1 MFMIQFNDVTFK
13 YPDDISDLDKAGN
26 PIINKPVFEHFTGTI
41 PSSFT
46 SLVGPNGCG
55 KTTFMMLAS
64 GRLIPQNGNVKLFD
78 QNIGTLGEQQKNLVA
93 SVIYQ
98 NMEFETQQPANE
110 LLSYVYKNGNFRGNA
125 KGIEERDLLA
135 EVTEVFELGNV
146 LSRPLQK
153 LSKGEIQRTLLAFS
167 LLYGSMSIFMDEPL
181 FAMEFKQKE
190 NSLNYLKKFSNETGT
205 PMYISI
211 HELELSKKYA
221 DNVLLFY
228 PNRDMTFGSPE
239 EVLTKDDLE
248 KAYGV
253 PYGMLKDQEEMNRQ
267 TFSEINKNFGQQTT
281 LD

>member
-1 MFMIQFNDVTFK
+1 MIQFNDVTFK
-13 YPDDISDLDKAGN
+13 YPDDPSDLDKAGN

-64 GRLIPQNGNVKLFD
+64 GRLNPQNGNVKLFN
-78 QNIGTLGEQQKNLVA
+78 QNIGTLGEQQKNLMA

-125 KGIEERDLLA
+125 KGIEDRDLLA

-146 LSRPLQK
+146 LTRPLQK

-267 TFSEINKNFGQQTT
+267 TFSEINKNFGQQMP

>member
-1 MFMIQFNDVTFK
+1 MIQFNDVTFK
-13 YPDDISDLDKAGN
+13 YPDDPSDLDKAGN

-78 QNIGTLGEQQKNLVA
+78 QNIGALGEQQKNLVA

-135 EVTEVFELGNV
+135 EVTEVFELGNI

-228 PNRDMTFGSPE
+228 PNRDMIFGSPE

-267 TFSEINKNFGQQTT
+267 TFSEINKNFGQQTP

>member
-1 MFMIQFNDVTFK
+1 MIQFNDVTFK
-13 YPDDISDLDKAGN
+13 YPDDPSDLDKAGN

-78 QNIGTLGEQQKNLVA
+78 QNIGALGEQQKNLVA

-110 LLSYVYKNGNFRGNA
+110 LLSYVYKSGNFRGNA

-135 EVTEVFELGNV
+135 EVTEVFELGNL

-267 TFSEINKNFGQQTT
+267 TFSEINKNFGQQTP

>member
-1 MFMIQFNDVTFK
+1 MIQFNDVTFK
-13 YPDDISDLDKAGN
+13 YPDDPSDLDKAGN

-78 QNIGTLGEQQKNLVA
+78 QNIGALGEQQKNLVA

-98 NMEFETQQPANE
+98 NMEFETQQPTNE

-125 KGIEERDLLA
+125 KGIEDRDLLA

-146 LSRPLQK
+146 LTRPLQK

-267 TFSEINKNFGQQTT
+267 TFSEINKNFGQQTP

>member
-1 MFMIQFNDVTFK
+1 MIQFNDVTFK
-13 YPDDISDLDKAGN
+13 YPDDPSDLDKAGN

-55 KTTFMMLAS
+55 KTTFMLLAS

-78 QNIGTLGEQQKNLVA
+78 QNIGALGEQQKNLVA

-125 KGIEERDLLA
+125 KGIEDRDLLA
-135 EVTEVFELGNV
+135 EVTEVFELGNI

-248 KAYGV
+248 KAYI
-253 PYGMLKDQEEMNRQ
+253 QIIEH
-267 TFSEINKNFGQQTT
+267 
-281 LD
+281 

>member
-1 MFMIQFNDVTFK
+1 
-13 YPDDISDLDKAGN
+13 
-26 PIINKPVFEHFTGTI
+26 
-41 PSSFT
+41 
-46 SLVGPNGCG
+46 
-55 KTTFMMLAS
+55 
-64 GRLIPQNGNVKLFD
+64 
-78 QNIGTLGEQQKNLVA
+78 
-93 SVIYQ
+93 
-98 NMEFETQQPANE
+98 MEFETQQPANE

-125 KGIEERDLLA
+125 KGIEDRDLLA
-135 EVTEVFELGNV
+135 EVTEVFELGNI

-267 TFSEINKNFGQQTT
+267 TFSEINKSFGQQTP
-281 LD
+281 L

>member
-1 MFMIQFNDVTFK
+1 MIQFNDVTFK
-13 YPDDISDLDKAGN
+13 YPDDPSDLDKAGN

-55 KTTFMMLAS
+55 KTTFMLLAS

-78 QNIGTLGEQQKNLVA
+78 QNIGALGEQQKNLVA

-125 KGIEERDLLA
+125 KGIEDRDLLA

-146 LSRPLQK
+146 LTRPLQK

-190 NSLNYLKKFSNETGT
+190 NSLNYLKKFSNKTGT

-267 TFSEINKNFGQQTT
+267 TFSEINKNFGQQTP

>member
-1 MFMIQFNDVTFK
+1 MIQFNDVTFK
-13 YPDDISDLDKAGN
+13 YPDDPSDLDKAGN

-78 QNIGTLGEQQKNLVA
+78 QNIGALGEQQKNLVA

-125 KGIEERDLLA
+125 KGIEDRDLLA

-167 LLYGSMSIFMDEPL
+167 LLYGSMSIFMDEQL

-228 PNRDMTFGSPE
+228 PNRDMIFGSPE

-267 TFSEINKNFGQQTT
+267 TFSEINKNFGQQTP

>member
-1 MFMIQFNDVTFK
+1 MIQFNDVTFK
-13 YPDDISDLDKAGN
+13 YPDDPSDLDKAGN

-55 KTTFMMLAS
+55 KTTFMLLAS

-78 QNIGTLGEQQKNLVA
+78 QNIGALGEQQKNLVA

-125 KGIEERDLLA
+125 KGIEDRDLLA
-135 EVTEVFELGNV
+135 EVTEVFELGNI

-228 PNRDMTFGSPE
+228 PNRDMTFGSSE

-267 TFSEINKNFGQQTT
+267 TFSEINKSFGQQTP
-281 LD
+281 L

>member
-1 MFMIQFNDVTFK
+1 MIQFNDVTFK

-78 QNIGTLGEQQKNLVA
+78 QNIGALGEQQKNLVA

-125 KGIEERDLLA
+125 KGIEDRDLLA
-135 EVTEVFELGNV
+135 EVTEVFELGNL

-267 TFSEINKNFGQQTT
+267 TFSEINKNFGQQTP

>member
-1 MFMIQFNDVTFK
+1 MIQFNDVTFK

-55 KTTFMMLAS
+55 KTTFMLLAS

-78 QNIGTLGEQQKNLVA
+78 QNIGALGEQQKNLMA

-125 KGIEERDLLA
+125 KGIEDRDLLA

-146 LSRPLQK
+146 LTRPLQK

-267 TFSEINKNFGQQTT
+267 TFSEINKNFGQQTP

>member
-1 MFMIQFNDVTFK
+1 MIQFNDVTFK
-13 YPDDISDLDKAGN
+13 YPDDPSDLDKAGN

-55 KTTFMMLAS
+55 KTTFMLLAS

-78 QNIGTLGEQQKNLVA
+78 QNIGALGEQQKNLVA

-125 KGIEERDLLA
+125 KGIEDRDLLA
-135 EVTEVFELGNV
+135 EVTEVFELGNI

-267 TFSEINKNFGQQTT
+267 TFSEINKSFGQQTP
-281 LD
+281 L

>member
-1 MFMIQFNDVTFK
+1 MIQFNDVTFK
-13 YPDDISDLDKAGN
+13 YPDDPSDLDKAGN

-78 QNIGTLGEQQKNLVA
+78 QNIGALGEQQKNLMA

-110 LLSYVYKNGNFRGNA
+110 LLRYVYKNGNFRGNA
-125 KGIEERDLLA
+125 KGIEDRDLLA

-146 LSRPLQK
+146 LTRPLQK

-267 TFSEINKNFGQQTT
+267 TFSEINKNFGQQTP

>member
-1 MFMIQFNDVTFK
+1 MIQFNDVTFK
-13 YPDDISDLDKAGN
+13 YPDDPSDLDKAGN

-55 KTTFMMLAS
+55 KTAFMLLAS

-78 QNIGTLGEQQKNLVA
+78 QNIGALGEQQKNLVA

-125 KGIEERDLLA
+125 KGIEDRDLLA
-135 EVTEVFELGNV
+135 EVTEVFELGNI

-267 TFSEINKNFGQQTT
+267 TFSEINKSFGQQTP
-281 LD
+281 L

>member
-1 MFMIQFNDVTFK
+1 MIQFNDVTFK
-13 YPDDISDLDKAGN
+13 YPDDPSDLDKAGN

-78 QNIGTLGEQQKNLVA
+78 QNIGALGEQQKNLVA

-125 KGIEERDLLA
+125 KGIEDRDLLA

-267 TFSEINKNFGQQTT
+267 TFSEINKNFGQQTP

>member
-1 MFMIQFNDVTFK
+1 MIQFNDVTFK
-13 YPDDISDLDKAGN
+13 YPDDPSDLDKAGN

-64 GRLIPQNGNVKLFD
+64 GRLNPQNGNVKLFN

-110 LLSYVYKNGNFRGNA
+110 LLSYVYKSGNFRGNA

-135 EVTEVFELGNV
+135 EVTEVFELGNL

-267 TFSEINKNFGQQTT
+267 TFSEINKNFGQQTP

>member
-1 MFMIQFNDVTFK
+1 MIQFNDVTFK
-13 YPDDISDLDKAGN
+13 YPDDPSDLDKEGN

-78 QNIGTLGEQQKNLVA
+78 QNIGALGEQQKNLVA

-98 NMEFETQQPANE
+98 NMEFETQQPTNE

-125 KGIEERDLLA
+125 KGIEDRDLLA
-135 EVTEVFELGNV
+135 EVTEVFELGTV

-267 TFSEINKNFGQQTT
+267 TFSEINKNFGQQTP

>member
-1 MFMIQFNDVTFK
+1 MIQFNDVTFK
-13 YPDDISDLDKAGN
+13 YPDDPSDLDKAGN

-78 QNIGTLGEQQKNLVA
+78 QNIGALGEQQKNLVA

-125 KGIEERDLLA
+125 KGIEDRDLLA

-228 PNRDMTFGSPE
+228 PNRDMIFGSPE

-267 TFSEINKNFGQQTT
+267 TFSEINKNFGQQTP
-281 LD
+281 LK

>member
-1 MFMIQFNDVTFK
+1 MIQFNDVTFK

-125 KGIEERDLLA
+125 KGIEDRDLLA
-135 EVTEVFELGNV
+135 EVTEVFELGNL

-153 LSKGEIQRTLLAFS
+153 LSKGEIQRTLIAFS

-267 TFSEINKNFGQQTT
+267 TFSEINKNFGQQTP
-281 LD
+281 L

>member
-1 MFMIQFNDVTFK
+1 MIQFNDVTFK
-13 YPDDISDLDKAGN
+13 YPDDPSDLDKAGN

-41 PSSFT
+41 PSRFT

-55 KTTFMMLAS
+55 KTTFMLLAS

-78 QNIGTLGEQQKNLVA
+78 QNIGALGEQQKNLVA

-125 KGIEERDLLA
+125 KGIEDRDLLA
-135 EVTEVFELGNV
+135 EVTEVFELGNI

-267 TFSEINKNFGQQTT
+267 TFSEINKSFGQQTP
-281 LD
+281 L

>member
-1 MFMIQFNDVTFK
+1 MIQFNDVTFK
-13 YPDDISDLDKAGN
+13 YPDDPSDLDKAGN

-78 QNIGTLGEQQKNLVA
+78 QNIGALGEQQKNLVA

-125 KGIEERDLLA
+125 KGIEDRDLLA
-135 EVTEVFELGNV
+135 EVTEVFELGNL

-267 TFSEINKNFGQQTT
+267 TFSEINKSFGQQTP
-281 LD
+281 LN

>member
-1 MFMIQFNDVTFK
+1 MIQFNDVTFK
-13 YPDDISDLDKAGN
+13 YPDDPSDLDKAGN

-64 GRLIPQNGNVKLFD
+64 GRLNPQNGNVKLFN

-125 KGIEERDLLA
+125 KGIEDRDLLA

-146 LSRPLQK
+146 LTRPLQK

-267 TFSEINKNFGQQTT
+267 TFSEINKNFGQQTP

>member
-1 MFMIQFNDVTFK
+1 MIQFNDVTFK
-13 YPDDISDLDKAGN
+13 YPDDPSDLDKAGN

-78 QNIGTLGEQQKNLVA
+78 QNIGALGEQQKNLVA

-125 KGIEERDLLA
+125 KGIEDRDLLA

-190 NSLNYLKKFSNETGT
+190 ISLNYLKKFSNETGT

-267 TFSEINKNFGQQTT
+267 TFSEINKNFGQQTP

>member
-1 MFMIQFNDVTFK
+1 MIQFNDVTFK
-13 YPDDISDLDKAGN
+13 YPDDPSDLDKAGN

-78 QNIGTLGEQQKNLVA
+78 QNIGALGEQQKNLVA

-125 KGIEERDLLA
+125 KGIEDRDLLA

-146 LSRPLQK
+146 LTRPLQK

-267 TFSEINKNFGQQTT
+267 TFSEINKNFGQQTP

>member
-1 MFMIQFNDVTFK
+1 MIQFNDVTFK
-13 YPDDISDLDKAGN
+13 YPDDPSDLDKAGN

-64 GRLIPQNGNVKLFD
+64 GRLNPQNGNVKLFN
-78 QNIGTLGEQQKNLVA
+78 QNIGALGEQQKNLVA

-125 KGIEERDLLA
+125 KGIEDRDLLA

-146 LSRPLQK
+146 LTRPLQK

-267 TFSEINKNFGQQTT
+267 TFSEINKNFGQQMP

>member
-1 MFMIQFNDVTFK
+1 MIQFNDVTFK
-13 YPDDISDLDKAGN
+13 YPDDPSDLDKAGN

-78 QNIGTLGEQQKNLVA
+78 QNIGALGEQQKNLVA

-135 EVTEVFELGNV
+135 EVTEVFELGNL

-228 PNRDMTFGSPE
+228 PNRDMIFGSPE

-267 TFSEINKNFGQQTT
+267 TFSEINKNFGQQTP

>member
-1 MFMIQFNDVTFK
+1 MIQFNDVTFK
-13 YPDDISDLDKAGN
+13 YPDDPEDLDKAGN

-55 KTTFMMLAS
+55 KTTFMLLAS

-78 QNIGTLGEQQKNLVA
+78 QNIGALGEQQKNLVA

-110 LLSYVYKNGNFRGNA
+110 LLRYVYKNGNFRGNA
-125 KGIEERDLLA
+125 KGIEDRDLLA

-146 LSRPLQK
+146 LTRPLQK

-267 TFSEINKNFGQQTT
+267 TFSEINKSFGQQTP

>member
-1 MFMIQFNDVTFK
+1 MIQFNDVTFK
-13 YPDDISDLDKAGN
+13 YPDDPSDLDKAGN

-78 QNIGTLGEQQKNLVA
+78 QNIGALGEQQKNLMA

-267 TFSEINKNFGQQTT
+267 TFSEINKNFGQQTP

>member
-1 MFMIQFNDVTFK
+1 MIQFNDVTFK
-13 YPDDISDLDKAGN
+13 YPDDPSDLDKAGN

-64 GRLIPQNGNVKLFD
+64 GRLNPQNGNVKLFN
-78 QNIGTLGEQQKNLVA
+78 QNIGALGEQQKNLVA

-125 KGIEERDLLA
+125 KGIEDRDLLA

-146 LSRPLQK
+146 LTRPLQK

-267 TFSEINKNFGQQTT
+267 TFSEINKNFGQQTP

>member
-1 MFMIQFNDVTFK
+1 MIQFNDVTFK
-13 YPDDISDLDKAGN
+13 YPDDPSDLDKAGN

-78 QNIGTLGEQQKNLVA
+78 QNIGALGEQQKNLMA

-125 KGIEERDLLA
+125 KGIEDRDLLA

-146 LSRPLQK
+146 LTRPLQK

-267 TFSEINKNFGQQTT
+267 TFSEINKSFGQQTP
-281 LD
+281 LN

>member
-1 MFMIQFNDVTFK
+1 MIQFNDVTFK

-78 QNIGTLGEQQKNLVA
+78 QNIGALGEQQKNLVA

-125 KGIEERDLLA
+125 KGIEDRDLLA

-267 TFSEINKNFGQQTT
+267 TFSEINKNFGQQTP
-281 LD
+281 LK

>member
-1 MFMIQFNDVTFK
+1 MIQFNDVTFK

-78 QNIGTLGEQQKNLVA
+78 QNIGALGEQQKNLVA

-135 EVTEVFELGNV
+135 EVTEVFELGNI

-267 TFSEINKNFGQQTT
+267 TFSEINKNFGQQTP
-281 LD
+281 L

>member
-1 MFMIQFNDVTFK
+1 MIQFNDVTFK
-13 YPDDISDLDKAGN
+13 YPDDPSDLDKAGN

-55 KTTFMMLAS
+55 KTTFMLLAS

-78 QNIGTLGEQQKNLVA
+78 QNIGALGEQQKNLVA

-146 LSRPLQK
+146 LSRSLQK

-267 TFSEINKNFGQQTT
+267 TFSEINKNFGQQTP

>member
-1 MFMIQFNDVTFK
+1 MIQFNDVTFK
-13 YPDDISDLDKAGN
+13 YPDDPSDLDKAGN

-64 GRLIPQNGNVKLFD
+64 GRLIPQNGNVKLFN
-78 QNIGTLGEQQKNLVA
+78 QNIGALGEQQKNLVA

-125 KGIEERDLLA
+125 KGIEDRDLLA
-135 EVTEVFELGNV
+135 EVTEVFELGNL

-267 TFSEINKNFGQQTT
+267 TFSEINKSFGQQTP
-281 LD
+281 L